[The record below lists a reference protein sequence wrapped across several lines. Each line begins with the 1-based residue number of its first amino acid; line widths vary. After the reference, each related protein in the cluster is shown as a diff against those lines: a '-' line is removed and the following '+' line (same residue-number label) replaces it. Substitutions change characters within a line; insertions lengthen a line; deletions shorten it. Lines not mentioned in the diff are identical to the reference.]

1 MTADNLAFSPGSL
14 SAPAGATVTIAFNNA
29 DSGVPHD
36 IDVFSPSGGSIG
48 KTAVITG
55 PAQATVSLGA
65 LAAGTYPF
73 KCDVHPF
80 MHGTLSVQ

>member
-1 MTADNLAFSPGSL
+1 
-14 SAPAGATVTIAFNNA
+14 VTIAFNNA

-48 KTAVITG
+48 KTDVITG
-55 PAQATVSLGA
+55 PAQATLSLGA